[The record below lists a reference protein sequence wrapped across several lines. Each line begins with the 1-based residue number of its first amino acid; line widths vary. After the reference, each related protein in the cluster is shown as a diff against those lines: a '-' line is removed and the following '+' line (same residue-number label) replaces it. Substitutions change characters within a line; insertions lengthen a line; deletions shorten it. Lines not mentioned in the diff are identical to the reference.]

1 MPPLLITS
9 HAPGAGRT
17 AVAAGLARLLAQAGR
32 SVWLARLAGDES
44 AADDARTFAA
54 IPGVRSPGGPIAL
67 EDVAGAPAGSVGLVE
82 APAGDAA
89 GAAARIGARR
99 LAVVPASGPAP
110 SPAPDLAGVV
120 VSFAPA
126 HQPDQVRNRFGGLP
140 LLAVLPEDRLLA
152 APTVDALAAALPARV
167 LYRRNG
173 ADDSPENLLIGTISA
188 DPGTPYFRRAG
199 SKAVITRF
207 DKVDVVLAAMLSDVS
222 CLILTGGYE
231 PVDYVL
237 DRLQNEGAEMT
248 VLLTQSSTTEA
259 MRTIEGMY
267 GRTRFAGGRKVERA
281 AALLGEQ
288 LRIEDL
294 PV

>member
-1 MPPLLITS
+1 
-9 HAPGAGRT
+9 
-17 AVAAGLARLLAQAGR
+17 
-32 SVWLARLAGDES
+32 
-44 AADDARTFAA
+44 
-54 IPGVRSPGGPIAL
+54 
-67 EDVAGAPAGSVGLVE
+67 
-82 APAGDAA
+82 
-89 GAAARIGARR
+89 
-99 LAVVPASGPAP
+99 
-110 SPAPDLAGVV
+110 
-120 VSFAPA
+120 
-126 HQPDQVRNRFGGLP
+126 
-140 LLAVLPEDRLLA
+140 LAVLAEDRLLA

-199 SKAVITRF
+199 GKAVITRF

-237 DRLQNEGAEMT
+237 DRLQNEGAEIT
-248 VLLTQSSTTEA
+248 VLLTEGTTLDA

-267 GRTRFAGGRKVERA
+267 GCTRFTGGRKVERA

-288 LRIEDL
+288 LQIADL